1 MKNDNENTA
10 GTVGNV
16 ASEATS
22 TTLPTLSTTL
32 KRPKTESDFL
42 VMSWV
47 KRFMPI
53 KIMSTLFTHELKKHN
68 EWHSD
73 EHSGLVFQEVYSTA
87 HNELL
92 ENDKD
97 WRMQLVHIFG
107 GFYPETHREFYFG
120 GSICQKIYPKANP
133 HTDNR
138 RHTFSSESYSPLRNI
153 SGKLSE
159 RLAPSTYHV
168 WEGENGKAHIDK
180 TSETVRFIN
189 FEKEAFLKSSLHEV
203 VIYDRPV
210 YQIRTGW
217 HDSDPSRL
225 PKKTYAA
232 EITSKNVDESLL
244 KNFVE
249 DLRSTFAWDQDS
261 NSFVNYLGYL
271 IQPMLAH
278 LAPGQLPGYLF
289 LGPTK
294 SGKNC
299 LSDGLVSYLY
309 SRRGQST
316 VKVAKLPSGPYEVG
330 VFLGNAAG
338 SIFLVF
344 DEVKNATDEE
354 LKALDSLLTSG
365 RIQTRQMRQGYIELD
380 NYFVIGLTSVH
391 KGLTDETEG
400 RLVKITLTESRP
412 EAIADFMKRWTD
424 KFPELLST
432 LFFKLNQVVND
443 ESKYPR
449 ISDRRPGF
457 QVIAYFVN
465 QVFGYQ
471 PNYSVDATVNDFL
484 DDICLMYEEVH
495 EVKNAS
501 KGRISIKQIGDYLN
515 NKHRFR
521 FSRDR
526 LINELNTALGYG
538 STKKHPSYKNA
549 GYQAENGKHYHI
561 RIVREGIKTKRYF
574 LYIECLDDN
583 SERDRVDSCIKM
595 LASEFDHKVQPIT
608 NTH

>member
-10 GTVGNV
+10 GIVGTV
-16 ASEATS
+16 ASEAVS
-22 TTLPTLSTTL
+22 TTIPTLSTTAERT
-32 KRPKTESDFL
+32 KNENDHL
-42 VMSWV
+42 VMSWA
-47 KRFMPI
+47 KRFMPVE
-53 KIMSTLFTHELKKHN
+53 IMGTLFIHELKRRG
-68 EWHSD
+68 EWKS
-73 EHSGLVFQEVYSTA
+73 EEQARQLFQETYDATC
-87 HNELL
+87 NELA
-92 ENDKD
+92 EKDND
-97 WRMQLVHIFG
+97 WRMQLMHIFG
-107 GFYPETHREFYFG
+107 GLYPSSHREFYFG

-138 RHTFSSESYSPLRNI
+138 RHTFSSESYSPLKTI
-153 SGKLSE
+153 SGKLAE
-159 RLAPSTYHV
+159 RLAPATFRV
-168 WEGENGKAHIDK
+168 WRGEKKVHIDK
-180 TSETVRFIN
+180 TSETVRFLN
-189 FEKEAFLKSSLHEV
+189 FEREAFLKSALHEV

-210 YQIRTGW
+210 YQIKTGW
-217 HDSDPSRL
+217 HDHDSNRL

-232 EITSKNVDESLL
+232 EITSTKTDETLL
-244 KNFVE
+244 KSFVD
-249 DLRSTFAWDQDS
+249 DLKSTFAWDHDS

-400 RLVKITLTESRP
+400 RLVKVTLTESRP
-412 EAIADFMKRWTD
+412 EAIGDFMKRWTD

-432 LFFKLNQVVND
+432 LFFKLSQVVND

-501 KGRISIKQIGDYLN
+501 KGRISIKQISDYLN

-538 STKKHPSYKNA
+538 STKKHPSYKDA

-574 LYIECLDDN
+574 LYIECLDDK
-583 SERDRVDSCIKM
+583 SEKDQVEDRMKI
-595 LASEFDHKVQPIT
+595 LAGELGQTDQAVAIAH
-608 NTH
+608 

>member
-1 MKNDNENTA
+1 MENETENTA
-10 GTVGNV
+10 EIVGTV
-16 ASEATS
+16 APEATS
-22 TTLPTLSTTL
+22 ATIPTLSTTAE
-32 KRPKTESDFL
+32 RTKTENDHL
-42 VMSWV
+42 VISWT
-47 KRFMPI
+47 KRFMPVE
-53 KIMSTLFTHELKKHN
+53 IMGTLFIHELKRRGDFKSEEQAHQ
-68 EWHSD
+68 
-73 EHSGLVFQEVYSTA
+73 LFQETYNIA
-87 HNELL
+87 FNELQ
-92 ENDKD
+92 ERDHE
-97 WRMQLVHIFG
+97 WSMQFLHIFNG
-107 GFYPETHREFYFG
+107 LYPVTHREFYFG

-138 RHTFSSESYSPLRNI
+138 RHTFTSESYSSLKNV
-153 SGKLSE
+153 SGKLVE
-159 RLAPSTYHV
+159 RLAPATFHV
-168 WEGENGKAHIDK
+168 WEAENGKVHIDK
-180 TSETVRFIN
+180 TSETVRFLN

-210 YQIRTGW
+210 YQIKTGW
-217 HDSDPSRL
+217 HDHDPYRL

-232 EITSKNVDESLL
+232 EITSKKVNESLL
-244 KNFVE
+244 TGFVE
-249 DLRSTFAWDQDS
+249 DLKATFAWDHDS

-316 VKVAKLPSGPYEVG
+316 VKVAKLPTGPYEVG
-330 VFLGNAAG
+330 VFLGNSAG

-400 RLVKITLTESRP
+400 RLVKVTLTESRP
-412 EAIADFMKRWTD
+412 EAIGDFMKRWSD

-432 LFFKLNQVVND
+432 LFFKLNQVVNE

-449 ISDRRPGF
+449 INDRRPGF

-471 PNYSVDATVNDFL
+471 PNYSVDATVNDLL
-484 DDICLMYEEVH
+484 DDICLMYEEVP

-501 KGRISIKQIGDYLN
+501 KGRISIKQISDYLN

-538 STKKHPSYKNA
+538 TTKKHPSYKDA

-561 RIVREGIKTKRYF
+561 RIAREGVKTKRYF
-574 LYIECLDDN
+574 LYIECLEDKH
-583 SERDRVDSCIKM
+583 EKEHIEDRMKA
-595 LASEFDHKVQPIT
+595 LAEEFNREGQTAVTAH
-608 NTH
+608 